1 MVPKETF
8 DKLRI
13 ELSVKLKN
21 GLDFTLAASIIWLA
35 IGFVWTL
42 NTKPYDK
49 SVLTFIV
56 GSVMLPLAL
65 LISKIIK
72 TTWTIKEN
80 PLQPLG
86 LWLNFAQLLY
96 FPFLVF
102 TLIKSPD
109 YFVMVYAIIT
119 GAHFF
124 PYSWFYKTSLFA
136 IFAGLISSGAL
147 IIGFI
152 APTEK
157 MYFIPLL
164 MSIALLVLTILLHFD
179 SEKKR
184 RLCTKALNKRNY

>member
-1 MVPKETF
+1 MITREEF

-35 IGFVWTL
+35 IAFVWTL
-42 NTKPYDK
+42 NAKPYDK

-86 LWLNFAQLLY
+86 LWLNFAQLFY
-96 FPFLVF
+96 FPFLIF

-124 PYSWFYKTSLFA
+124 PYAWYYKTSLFA
-136 IFAGLISSGAL
+136 IFAGLISLGSLL
-147 IIGFI
+147 IGLV

-157 MYFIPLL
+157 MYFIPFL
-164 MSIALLVLTILLHFD
+164 MSMSLFVLTILLHFD
-179 SEKKR
+179 SKR
-184 RLCTKALNKRNY
+184 KQQLWTNKLNKLA